1 MATTVKTND
10 QVIYTG
16 ASTRKWNGIVLA
28 VDEVTN
34 QIAVRWTSFGPGLER
49 VKFQVTPLAEVE
61 IGQHLMKDLEKKA
74 EVAKPKVDTLIP
86 GPAPKKAP
94 AKAAEKK

>member
-1 MATTVKTND
+1 MASTVKTND

-74 EVAKPKVDTLIP
+74 EAKPT
-86 GPAPKKAP
+86 PAPKKAP